1 MISSPD
7 LDLEATVA
15 VQAMVIDQLRQ
26 ANARLI
32 AANAA
37 LAARVAELERR
48 LGKDSSNSSRPP
60 SSDGLGKPPA
70 PRQRRGGGRRAGK
83 QPGAPGAHLAQVGD
97 PDQVVV
103 HRPVVCG
110 GCGGDL
116 TLAPVTGVEARQV
129 LDLPEVRLRVTEHRA
144 ERRRCACGHITAG
157 VLPAAARGAACY
169 GPGVRALGAYVG
181 VWQHVPVQRASEL
194 LDDGVGAGVS
204 AGWLGGLVAEAAGG
218 LGGFVERVRE
228 QLCRA
233 EVAHFDETGA
243 RVAGRLHWVHSAS
256 TPLLSWF
263 TVHAKR
269 GVVAMDAAGVLPGF
283 QGVAVHDGWSPYW
296 RYPTATHALCA
307 AHLLRELEAAAELP
321 GQGWAAE
328 LAEWFTIACAKAADA
343 RDSGADRLEATVLA
357 GLRDRY
363 DRILAAGRAA
373 NPPPPRPPGRRRR
386 PRRSPAACLLGR
398 LEGHRD
404 EVCRFLADL
413 RVPPTNNQAER
424 DIRMVKLQQ
433 KISGC
438 WRTLDGAQAFL
449 TVRSYLSTA
458 RKHGVNPL
466 AALRRLFEGD
476 PWLPA
481 PAPT

>member
-1 MISSPD
+1 VISSPD

-386 PRRSPAACLLGR
+386 PRRSPAACLLER